1 MIEMNKN
8 ELEFFENEVD
18 VVVEDMSYKDN
29 KDKEKK
35 KKERT
40 PLDEMVAEATRL
52 MEEYNNG

>member
-8 ELEFFENEVD
+8 ELELFENEVD
-18 VVVEDMSYKDN
+18 IVVEDMSKED
-29 KDKEKK
+29 KDKKK

-40 PLDEMVAEATRL
+40 PLDEMVVEATRL

>member
-8 ELEFFENEVD
+8 KLELFENEVD
-18 VVVEDMSYKDN
+18 IVVEDMSQKEDKN
-29 KDKEKK
+29 KKK

-40 PLDEMVAEATRL
+40 PLDKMVVEATRL